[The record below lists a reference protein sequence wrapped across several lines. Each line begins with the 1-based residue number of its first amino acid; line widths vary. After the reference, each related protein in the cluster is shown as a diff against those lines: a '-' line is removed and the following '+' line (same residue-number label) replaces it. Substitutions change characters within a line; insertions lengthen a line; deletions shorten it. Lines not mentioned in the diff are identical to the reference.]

1 MQTDNRQPTTDNQS
15 SIEPGR
21 DWAKRTFDVLFATI
35 GLLLLSPLFF
45 LGSLLAKS
53 QSKGPVFYKAKRV
66 GRGEII
72 FEMYKFRT
80 MVVNADT
87 IGGSLTTYRDTRVTP
102 IGRFLRWTKL
112 DELPNL
118 INVIKGE
125 MSLVGP
131 RPEAPDYVKYYTQTQ
146 KRVLHVKPGM
156 TGPSQLANRDEEEKL
171 KGHPDAEH
179 YYITEL
185 MPKKL
190 TLDLHYVATQSI
202 TADMGM
208 VAKNLLGRHLRT
220 VPLKIRFLI
229 YGVDTAPLTRCSLGF
244 RNREPATPAQADI
257 RDARQSS
264 NARVFANQNQRY
276 EVSRVGFPGVFLRI
290 PPQGKIKK

>member
-1 MQTDNRQPTTDNQS
+1 MPQIVNLQDVIIAPKRA
-15 SIEPGR
+15 
-21 DWAKRTFDVLFATI
+21 WVKRTFDLGFAMI
-35 GLLLLSPLFF
+35 ALLLLAPLFF
-45 LGSLLAKS
+45 LGSLLAKL

-66 GRGEII
+66 GKDETL

-87 IGGSLTTYRDTRVTP
+87 LGGSLTTYRDTRITP

-125 MSLVGP
+125 MSLIGP
-131 RPEAPDYVKYYTQTQ
+131 RPEAPNYVKHYTEIQ
-146 KRVLHVKPGM
+146 KQVLQVKPGM

-171 KGHPDAEH
+171 KGQQDAEH

-190 TLDLHYVATQSI
+190 ALDLHYVATQSI
-202 TADMGM
+202 ASDIGW
-208 VAKNLLGRHLRT
+208 LLKTFWVVIVRR
-220 VPLKIRFLI
+220 
-229 YGVDTAPLTRCSLGF
+229 
-244 RNREPATPAQADI
+244 
-257 RDARQSS
+257 
-264 NARVFANQNQRY
+264 
-276 EVSRVGFPGVFLRI
+276 
-290 PPQGKIKK
+290 

>member
-1 MQTDNRQPTTDNQS
+1 MPQTDIISAPKRA
-15 SIEPGR
+15 
-21 DWAKRTFDVLFATI
+21 WVKRTFDLGFAMI
-35 GLLLLSPLFF
+35 ALLLLAPLFF
-45 LGSLLAKS
+45 LGSLLAKL

-66 GRGEII
+66 GKDEAL

-87 IGGSLTTYRDTRVTP
+87 LGGSLTTYRDTRITP

-125 MSLVGP
+125 MSLIGP
-131 RPEAPDYVKYYTQTQ
+131 RPEAPNYVKYYTAIQ
-146 KRVLHVKPGM
+146 KQVLQVKPGM

-171 KGHPDAEH
+171 KGQQDAEH

-190 TLDLHYVATQSI
+190 ALDLHYVATQSI
-202 TADMGM
+202 ASDIGW
-208 VAKNLLGRHLRT
+208 LLKTFWVVIVRR
-220 VPLKIRFLI
+220 
-229 YGVDTAPLTRCSLGF
+229 
-244 RNREPATPAQADI
+244 
-257 RDARQSS
+257 
-264 NARVFANQNQRY
+264 
-276 EVSRVGFPGVFLRI
+276 
-290 PPQGKIKK
+290 

>member
-1 MQTDNRQPTTDNQS
+1 MPQTDIIIAPKRV
-15 SIEPGR
+15 
-21 DWAKRTFDVLFATI
+21 WVKRTFDLGFAMI
-35 GLLLLSPLFF
+35 ALLLLAPLFF
-45 LGSLLAKS
+45 LGSLLAKL

-66 GRGEII
+66 GKDETL

-87 IGGSLTTYRDTRVTP
+87 LGGSLTTYRDTRITS

-125 MSLVGP
+125 MSLIGP
-131 RPEAPDYVKYYTQTQ
+131 RPEAPNYVKYYTEIQ
-146 KRVLHVKPGM
+146 KQVLQVKPGM

-171 KGHPDAEH
+171 KGQQDAEH

-190 TLDLHYVATQSI
+190 ALDLHYVATQSI
-202 TADMGM
+202 ASDIGW
-208 VAKNLLGRHLRT
+208 LLKTFWVVIVRR
-220 VPLKIRFLI
+220 
-229 YGVDTAPLTRCSLGF
+229 
-244 RNREPATPAQADI
+244 
-257 RDARQSS
+257 
-264 NARVFANQNQRY
+264 
-276 EVSRVGFPGVFLRI
+276 
-290 PPQGKIKK
+290 

>member
-1 MQTDNRQPTTDNQS
+1 MPHTERLTTGIQDD
-15 SIEPGR
+15 IEPKR
-21 DWAKRTFDVLFATI
+21 DWAKRAFDLLFATI
-35 GLLLLSPLFF
+35 GLVLLSPFF
-45 LGSLLAKS
+45 ILGSLLAKL

-87 IGGSLTTYRDTRVTP
+87 LGGSLTTYRDQRITP
-102 IGRFLRWTKL
+102 MGRFLRWTKL

-125 MSLVGP
+125 MSLIGP

-146 KRVLHVKPGM
+146 KRVLQVKPGM
-156 TGPSQLANRDEEEKL
+156 TGPSQLANRDEEAKL
-171 KGHPDAEH
+171 KGRLDAEH

-190 TLDLHYVATQSI
+190 ALDLHYIATQSI
-202 TADMGM
+202 AADVGW
-208 VAKNLLGRHLRT
+208 LLKT
-220 VPLKIRFLI
+220 FWVVIF
-229 YGVDTAPLTRCSLGF
+229 APHRS
-244 RNREPATPAQADI
+244 
-257 RDARQSS
+257 
-264 NARVFANQNQRY
+264 
-276 EVSRVGFPGVFLRI
+276 
-290 PPQGKIKK
+290 K

>member
-1 MQTDNRQPTTDNQS
+1 MPQTADLQDVIIAPKRA
-15 SIEPGR
+15 
-21 DWAKRTFDVLFATI
+21 WVKRTFDLGFAMI
-35 GLLLLSPLFF
+35 ALLLLAPLFF
-45 LGSLLAKS
+45 LGSLLAKL

-66 GRGEII
+66 GKDETL

-87 IGGSLTTYRDTRVTP
+87 LGGSLTTYRDTRITP

-125 MSLVGP
+125 MSLIGP
-131 RPEAPDYVKYYTQTQ
+131 RPEAPNYVKHYTEIQ
-146 KRVLHVKPGM
+146 KQVLQVKPGM

-171 KGHPDAEH
+171 KGQQDAEH

-190 TLDLHYVATQSI
+190 ALDLHYVATQSI
-202 TADMGM
+202 ASDIGW
-208 VAKNLLGRHLRT
+208 LLKTFWVVIVRR
-220 VPLKIRFLI
+220 
-229 YGVDTAPLTRCSLGF
+229 
-244 RNREPATPAQADI
+244 
-257 RDARQSS
+257 
-264 NARVFANQNQRY
+264 
-276 EVSRVGFPGVFLRI
+276 
-290 PPQGKIKK
+290 

>member
-1 MQTDNRQPTTDNQS
+1 MPHTKRLTTGIQDDR
-15 SIEPGR
+15 EPKR
-21 DWAKRTFDVLFATI
+21 DWAKRAFDLLFATI
-35 GLLLLSPLFF
+35 GLMFLSPFFF
-45 LGSLLAKS
+45 LGSLLAKL

-87 IGGSLTTYRDTRVTP
+87 LGGGLTTYRDQRITP
-102 IGRFLRWTKL
+102 MGRFLRWTKL

-125 MSLVGP
+125 MSLIGP

-156 TGPSQLANRDEEEKL
+156 TGPSQLANRDEEAKL
-171 KGHPDAEH
+171 KGQPDAEH

-190 TLDLHYVATQSI
+190 AVDLHYIATQSI
-202 TADMGM
+202 AADVGW
-208 VAKNLLGRHLRT
+208 LLKT
-220 VPLKIRFLI
+220 FWVVIF
-229 YGVDTAPLTRCSLGF
+229 APRRS
-244 RNREPATPAQADI
+244 
-257 RDARQSS
+257 
-264 NARVFANQNQRY
+264 
-276 EVSRVGFPGVFLRI
+276 
-290 PPQGKIKK
+290 K

>member
-1 MQTDNRQPTTDNQS
+1 MPQTVDLQDIIITPKRA
-15 SIEPGR
+15 
-21 DWAKRTFDVLFATI
+21 WVKRTFDLGFAMI
-35 GLLLLSPLFF
+35 ALLLLTPLFF
-45 LGSLLAKS
+45 LGSLLAKL

-66 GRGEII
+66 GKDETL

-87 IGGSLTTYRDTRVTP
+87 LGGSLTTYRDTRITS

-125 MSLVGP
+125 MSLIGP
-131 RPEAPDYVKYYTQTQ
+131 RPEAPNYVKYYTEIQ
-146 KRVLHVKPGM
+146 KQVLQVKPGM

-171 KGHPDAEH
+171 KGQQDAEH

-190 TLDLHYVATQSI
+190 ALDLHYVATQ
-202 TADMGM
+202 
-208 VAKNLLGRHLRT
+208 NLASDIGWL
-220 VPLKIRFLI
+220 LKTFWVVIVR
-229 YGVDTAPLTRCSLGF
+229 R
-244 RNREPATPAQADI
+244 
-257 RDARQSS
+257 
-264 NARVFANQNQRY
+264 
-276 EVSRVGFPGVFLRI
+276 
-290 PPQGKIKK
+290 

>member
-1 MQTDNRQPTTDNQS
+1 MAPKRA
-15 SIEPGR
+15 
-21 DWAKRTFDVLFATI
+21 WVKRTFDL
-35 GLLLLSPLFF
+35 GLAMIAFLLLSPLFF
-45 LGSLLAKS
+45 LASLLAKL

-66 GRGEII
+66 GKHETR

-87 IGGSLTTYRDTRVTP
+87 LGGSLTTYRDTRITP

-125 MSLVGP
+125 MSLIGP
-131 RPEAPDYVKYYTQTQ
+131 RPEAPNYVKYYTEIQ
-146 KRVLHVKPGM
+146 KQVLQVKPGM

-171 KGHPDAEH
+171 KGQKDAEH

-190 TLDLHYVATQSI
+190 ALDLHYVATQSI
-202 TADMGM
+202 ASDIGW
-208 VAKNLLGRHLRT
+208 LLKTFWVVIVRR
-220 VPLKIRFLI
+220 
-229 YGVDTAPLTRCSLGF
+229 
-244 RNREPATPAQADI
+244 
-257 RDARQSS
+257 
-264 NARVFANQNQRY
+264 
-276 EVSRVGFPGVFLRI
+276 
-290 PPQGKIKK
+290 

>member
-1 MQTDNRQPTTDNQS
+1 MPQTVDLQDVTMAPKRA
-15 SIEPGR
+15 
-21 DWAKRTFDVLFATI
+21 WVKRTFDLGLAI
-35 GLLLLSPLFF
+35 IALLLLSPLFF
-45 LGSLLAKS
+45 LGCLLAKL

-66 GRGEII
+66 GKHETL

-87 IGGSLTTYRDTRVTP
+87 LGGSLTTYRDTRITP

-125 MSLVGP
+125 MSLIGP
-131 RPEAPDYVKYYTQTQ
+131 RPEAPNYVKYYTEIQ
-146 KRVLHVKPGM
+146 KQVLQVKPGM

-171 KGHPDAEH
+171 KGQQDAEH

-190 TLDLHYVATQSI
+190 ALDLHYVATQSI
-202 TADMGM
+202 ASDIGW
-208 VAKNLLGRHLRT
+208 LLKTFWVVIVRR
-220 VPLKIRFLI
+220 
-229 YGVDTAPLTRCSLGF
+229 
-244 RNREPATPAQADI
+244 
-257 RDARQSS
+257 
-264 NARVFANQNQRY
+264 
-276 EVSRVGFPGVFLRI
+276 
-290 PPQGKIKK
+290 